1 MKKEHW
7 LECSYSDFKEIV
19 EESTFLETEE
29 KILLIRQQL
38 SYNQK
43 FHKEGFQTD
52 VIKMALSANRIAT

>member
-43 FHKEGFQTD
+43 FHKEGF
-52 VIKMALSANRIAT
+52 